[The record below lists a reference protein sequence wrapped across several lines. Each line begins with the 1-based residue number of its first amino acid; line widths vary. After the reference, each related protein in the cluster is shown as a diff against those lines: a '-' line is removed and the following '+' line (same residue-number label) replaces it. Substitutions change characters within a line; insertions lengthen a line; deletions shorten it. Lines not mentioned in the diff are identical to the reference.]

1 MGPAGGELRG
11 RQMGTLARGCRVLS
25 CRVLGVCAELEVSY
39 GLEFD

>member
-11 RQMGTLARGCRVLS
+11 RQMGTLARGCRVL
-25 CRVLGVCAELEVSY
+25 GVCAELEVSY